1 MKDWSSGAARVEV
14 NGGVVGGCCG
24 GAKAVK
30 TVVNCRRCFWSTGA
44 TATVDTSRH
53 LKEKKC

>member
-1 MKDWSSGAARVEV
+1 MKDGSLGAARVEV

-30 TVVNCRRCFWSTGA
+30 MVNYRRCFWSSA
-44 TATVDTSRH
+44 K
-53 LKEKKC
+53 L